1 MKSTFTLG
9 RLAGVEVGFNWS
21 WLIVV
26 ALIGW
31 SLAEAVFPDSTPG
44 LASTTYVIMAA
55 IAVPAFFACL
65 LLHEL
70 GHATQAQR
78 EGMEIDGITLW
89 VFGGVARFRG
99 MFPSA
104 GAEFR
109 IAIAGPL
116 VTLALV
122 ALFVAIS
129 LAAPLPAAVD
139 GVVGWLASVNLL
151 LLGFNLVPALPL
163 DGGRVLRAALWQV
176 KDDYAAAT
184 RTAATLGRLFGQ
196 LLITGGVFLVFL
208 TGSLGGLWL
217 AMIGWFL
224 LLAAEAEAQAAVAHV
239 ALSGLRVRDAMVAA
253 PITVEADMSLERFM
267 DDVFL
272 AHRFTAYPVFD
283 AGIPVGLVTYRDAA
297 AVPRPRWPDVLVR
310 DRMTRLG
317 DVVVVGPDDPL
328 EAAWTALLGSP
339 IRRALVLGGGLPPG
353 LLSATDVLRILEVQ
367 ANGTPGRSDRPARRA
382 TA

>member
-26 ALIGW
+26 ALVGW
-31 SLAEAVFPDSTPG
+31 SLAGAVFPDSSPG
-44 LASTTYVIMAA
+44 LSDTTYAIMAV

-70 GHATQAQR
+70 GHATQARR

-99 MFPSA
+99 ILPSA

-116 VTLALV
+116 VTLALAAV
-122 ALFVAIS
+122 FVAVS
-129 LAAPLPAAVD
+129 LAAPLPAAMD
-139 GVVGWLASVNLL
+139 GVVGWLATVNLL

-163 DGGRVLRAALWQV
+163 DGGRVLRAALWQA
-176 KDDYAAAT
+176 KGDYAAAT
-184 RTAATLGRLFGQ
+184 RTAAALGRLFGQ

-208 TGSLGGLWL
+208 TGTLGGLWL
-217 AMIGWFL
+217 ALIGWFL

-253 PITVEADMSLERFM
+253 PVTVEADLSVERFM
-267 DDVFL
+267 DEVFL
-272 AHRFTAYPVFD
+272 AHRFTAYPVVD
-283 AGIPVGLVTYRDAA
+283 GGVPVGLVTYRDAA
-297 AVPRPRWPDVLVR
+297 AVPRPHWPGVVVR
-310 DRMTRLG
+310 DRMTPLAG
-317 DVVVVGPDDPL
+317 VVVVGPDDPL

-353 LLSATDVLRILEVQ
+353 LLSATDVLRILE
-367 ANGTPGRSDRPARRA
+367 ARSNGTPGRSGRPARRV